1 MSMTEV
7 WMPSPN
13 YSTGRGP
20 YNKVVLHTTEGAQT
34 IESLG
39 NFFSQSSAGVSS
51 HFGADNRSRG
61 VVGAYV
67 YESNKAWTQGNANPY
82 CLSNELCTPSG
93 AASGWSRDFWLNE
106 QDTLLRNAAD
116 WVAWMC
122 AKYSIP
128 IVSLSASQAQDPNVR
143 GVCDHVDLG
152 SWGGNHNDCG
162 PGFPMD
168 QVIAW
173 AKSGTGSTPTP
184 EPPQELGVNMTAD
197 SARDSSGRLHLTCI
211 GAHDGKVYY
220 MREDGGNFYIV
231 DPTQSPV
238 RSGAGINIA
247 MDASGTEV
255 VTLTFVAGSGQV
267 GTYSRPVAEGS
278 KFGWVGWGGDA
289 K

>member
-1 MSMTEV
+1 MREI

-13 YSTGRGP
+13 YSSSRGP

-39 NFFSQSSAGVSS
+39 NFFASPSAGVSS
-51 HFGADNRSRG
+51 HFGADNRQRG

-93 AASGWSRDFWLNE
+93 AASGWSRDYWLKN

-122 AKYSIP
+122 GKYSIP
-128 IVSLSASQAQDPNVR
+128 IVALSNSQAQDPNVK
-143 GVCDHVDLG
+143 GVCQHMNLG
-152 SWGGNHNDCG
+152 SWGGGHSDCG

-168 QVIAW
+168 KIIEW
-173 AKSGTGSTPTP
+173 AKGGSSPTPTP
-184 EPPQELGVNMTAD
+184 PSGGNPFMSASVAYYEGKAYYAYVDMT
-197 SARDSSGRLHLTCI
+197 
-211 GAHDGKVYY
+211 GKVCVN
-220 MREDGGNFYIV
+220 GGTC
-231 DPTQSPV
+231 DPNSFAI
-238 RSGAGINIA
+238 SGAGIGIDQA
-247 MDASGTEV
+247 TGKIT
-255 VTLTFVAGSGQV
+255 VTYTNKDNRVCVYEQTKGSN
-267 GTYSRPVAEGS
+267 TWKWAN
-278 KFGWVGWGGDA
+278 KGWPA